1 MTDVDETVTGGNKV
15 TITISK
21 GRSGSLVAEPDK
33 VTSEPHYIEIWRLG
47 FQVLANRG
55 MTSIKKE
62 NYKTEA
68 EFKAAV
74 MAKAEANRDAIY
86 AGTFPLRGAKSKSD
100 KVPAEIKKLAMDMC
114 RVLTRAEIKRKG
126 FKVSMV
132 KSSVITKYA
141 KAYLEANPQM
151 YEKAAKQLEEQE
163 QEAANSGG
171 IDIEGIAEDP
181 DLVAK
186 AALAKQAKGLSAAKA
201 ANVAGRGRP
210 GLRQ

>member
-1 MTDVDETVTGGNKV
+1 
-15 TITISK
+15 
-21 GRSGSLVAEPDK
+21 
-33 VTSEPHYIEIWRLG
+33 
-47 FQVLANRG
+47 
-55 MTSIKKE
+55 
-62 NYKTEA
+62 
-68 EFKAAV
+68 
-74 MAKAEANRDAIY
+74 
-86 AGTFPLRGAKSKSD
+86 
-100 KVPAEIKKLAMDMC
+100 MDMC